1 MRVASTSGMLMDQNH
16 REKSS
21 PVFLLNCHKAGD
33 WFKRINDRFYYFGK
47 RWGSDREAL
56 DDDLLRRDG
65 EKPEKPEQSECLL
78 NIDYLVNAFLTPRE
92 CQIKVVSCPRK
103 GGTITVVSAR

>member
-1 MRVASTSGMLMDQNH
+1 MDQNH

-56 DDDLLRRDG
+56 DDDLLRRDD
-65 EKPEKPEQSECLL
+65 QL
-78 NIDYLVNAFLTPRE
+78 NKDSIEVFSRTAEELVRRAILESGQASYRAAPA
-92 CQIKVVSCPRK
+92 
-103 GGTITVVSAR
+103 GAR